1 MVRLLLAIRA
11 GADPIGEQ
19 RRSDNCSSLATAN
32 AIGSGYQRTGVN
44 RAEGANDHDRVVPLG
59 DMSPK
64 GTAIAPTPVGNRAE
78 DYHERKI
85 QGRAVSARRLLCSA
99 SRTVSHHQGAKG
111 TKLHPVTMIPVSD
124 RYHAPAIKSQRPAQR

>member
-85 QGRAVSARRLLCSA
+85 QGRGEPTAPLWIV
-99 SRTVSHHQGAKG
+99 GAG
-111 TKLHPVTMIPVSD
+111 GGLGQ
-124 RYHAPAIKSQRPAQR
+124 PALPIST

>member
-1 MVRLLLAIRA
+1 M
-11 GADPIGEQ
+11 GEE

-44 RAEGANDHDRVVPLG
+44 RTQGANDLDRVVPLG

-78 DYHERKI
+78 HYHELKI
-85 QGRAVSARRLLCSA
+85 QGAAGRLAVKITDVITTPRQSPTARPSIIERFMTFFSTNGVSSTGHA
-99 SRTVSHHQGAKG
+99 MPQVRERQSRSGCCRQ
-111 TKLHPVTMIPVSD
+111 L
-124 RYHAPAIKSQRPAQR
+124 

>member
-11 GADPIGEQ
+11 GAAPMGEE

-44 RAEGANDHDRVVPLG
+44 RTEGANDLDRVVPLG

-78 DYHERKI
+78 HYHELKI
-85 QGRAVSARRLLCSA
+85 QGRD
-99 SRTVSHHQGAKG
+99 G
-111 TKLHPVTMIPVSD
+111 
-124 RYHAPAIKSQRPAQR
+124 PACRFLRALTT